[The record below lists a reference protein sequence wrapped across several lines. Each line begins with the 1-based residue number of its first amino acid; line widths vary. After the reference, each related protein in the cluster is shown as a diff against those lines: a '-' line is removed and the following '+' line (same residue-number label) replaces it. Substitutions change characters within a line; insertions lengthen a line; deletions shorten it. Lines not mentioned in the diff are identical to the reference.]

1 MEEEKFWEEHG
12 KEIPA
17 EIENEINGEDILSL
31 EQLQEEEYEREC

>member
-1 MEEEKFWEEHG
+1 MEEEKFWEEYG
-12 KEIPA
+12 KEIPV